1 MLGKDGKRAKRV
13 GNGETLDQKLMCHQ
27 PQGEVR
33 PDQICHQPQS
43 EVRPDQLII
52 DHRAP
57 LSFVDGTSVRNM
69 QCAKIC
75 INLWKKGLEQKVN
88 FDS

>member
-33 PDQICHQPQS
+33 PDQICHQPQGEVRPDQICHQPQG

-69 QCAKIC
+69 QCA
-75 INLWKKGLEQKVN
+75 
-88 FDS
+88 

>member
-33 PDQICHQPQS
+33 PDQ
-43 EVRPDQLII
+43 LII

-69 QCAKIC
+69 QCA
-75 INLWKKGLEQKVN
+75 
-88 FDS
+88 